1 MAGNG
6 WHVIGG
12 IERNPIHSSVGR
24 RPKFLVTLFCEQ
36 YVSKVGVKFHV
47 GPCRLLS
54 EVGGTLA
61 KRVLAAWLSGLS
73 KALNSLQVSSQQNNV
88 VPSVNLAAV
97 LHGKFS

>member
-6 WHVIGG
+6 WHVIG
-12 IERNPIHSSVGR
+12 
-24 RPKFLVTLFCEQ
+24 
-36 YVSKVGVKFHV
+36 VGVKFHV

-54 EVGGTLA
+54 EVGGTLG
-61 KRVLAAWLSGLS
+61 KRVRDIDKKGRLENERGKVRLDVGLQVLAAWLSGLS

>member
-1 MAGNG
+1 MDTYMEVNSATAGQHMLRFPNS
-6 WHVIGG
+6 
-12 IERNPIHSSVGR
+12 E
-24 RPKFLVTLFCEQ
+24 TLFCEQ

-54 EVGGTLA
+54 EVGGTLG